1 MISNSSLIFQARPQ
15 SLRPP
20 QFPTL
25 RDTHARVVSSSPS
38 SPSIVRMSATGYSG
52 ISLESLAVKPPSHP
66 TYDLKGVIK
75 LALAEDAADRGLWSL
90 PFDSLSYPF
99 QWVR

>member
-1 MISNSSLIFQARPQ
+1 
-15 SLRPP
+15 
-20 QFPTL
+20 
-25 RDTHARVVSSSPS
+25 
-38 SPSIVRMSATGYSG
+38 MSATGYSG

-90 PFDSLSYPF
+90 PFDSLSCPHFNGFANFDVYVEKVVNF
-99 QWVR
+99 NGSFSGNI